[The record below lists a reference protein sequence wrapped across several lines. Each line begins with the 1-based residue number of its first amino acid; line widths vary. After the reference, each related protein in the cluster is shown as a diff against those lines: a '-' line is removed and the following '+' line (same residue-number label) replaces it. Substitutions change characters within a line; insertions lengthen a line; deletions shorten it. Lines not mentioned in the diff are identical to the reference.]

1 MDEASKATPPDLV
14 LPLCF
19 GRKSIVIGDH
29 RQLPPMLYEQDFKE
43 ALLSLDDEKAAALAD
58 DIDRQFVN
66 TSQFARL
73 ILNPKVSKSIKSVF
87 TEQYRMHPQ
96 INDAIKQFYKND
108 EGGLSC
114 GLDLKKLT
122 VLTSQNRRADI
133 MVSIIRDLF
142 LPMFMYFG

>member
-1 MDEASKATPPDLV
+1 
-14 LPLCF
+14 
-19 GRKSIVIGDH
+19 
-29 RQLPPMLYEQDFKE
+29 MLYEQDFKE
-43 ALLSLDDEKAAALAD
+43 ALLSLDDDKAAALAD

-114 GLDLKKLT
+114 GLDLK
-122 VLTSQNRRADI
+122 S
-133 MVSIIRDLF
+133 
-142 LPMFMYFG
+142 

>member
-19 GRKSIVIGDH
+19 GRKSIIIGDH

-43 ALLSLDDEKAAALAD
+43 ALLSLDDDKAAALAD

-73 ILNPKVSKSIKSVF
+73 ILNPKVSKSIKSCLL
-87 TEQYRMHPQ
+87 Y
-96 INDAIKQFYKND
+96 
-108 EGGLSC
+108 
-114 GLDLKKLT
+114 
-122 VLTSQNRRADI
+122 TSP
-133 MVSIIRDLF
+133 SPRD
-142 LPMFMYFG
+142 